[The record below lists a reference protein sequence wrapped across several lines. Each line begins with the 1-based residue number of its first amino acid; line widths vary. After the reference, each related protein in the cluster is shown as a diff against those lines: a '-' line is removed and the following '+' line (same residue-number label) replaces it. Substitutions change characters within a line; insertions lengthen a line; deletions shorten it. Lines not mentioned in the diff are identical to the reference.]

1 VLDFFIR
8 VNVRVY
14 IVFIRCILKL
24 VKRFTKTIYIEIITF
39 VWGTFIMKKVGI
51 LNSELAY
58 TVAQMGHKD
67 TLAIGDAGLPVP
79 AGTKKIDLAVT
90 FQTPDFQ
97 TVLENVLTEMQ
108 VEAITLAEEIKTEN
122 PDQLAAILAV
132 LPNVDVT
139 FVPHEEFKQ
148 QLGAT
153 RAVVRTGESHPFANI
168 ILRSGVAF

>member
-1 VLDFFIR
+1 
-8 VNVRVY
+8 
-14 IVFIRCILKL
+14 
-24 VKRFTKTIYIEIITF
+24 
-39 VWGTFIMKKVGI
+39 MKKVGI

-122 PDQLAAILAV
+122 QI
-132 LPNVDVT
+132 N
-139 FVPHEEFKQ
+139 
-148 QLGAT
+148 
-153 RAVVRTGESHPFANI
+153 
-168 ILRSGVAF
+168 